1 MGGRVGVGAVRWL
14 LVKRPAVWDEISMT
28 RLFLLLTFSL
38 VTSSLLAAQ
47 RPNILLAISD
57 DQSWMHAGA
66 YGDKGTRT
74 PAFDRIAEEGILFTH
89 AFASCPSCMPSRTSI
104 LTGRNMWE
112 TGPGGNL
119 MGTLKSEYAIFS
131 LLLEQSGYQLGA
143 TGKTWGPGKLEG
155 FTPAAGKTL
164 PLRSYSSIQT
174 EAILGTSFHRRALKD
189 RRPGMSHL
197 DYASNFEDFLASR
210 DKEKPFFFWY
220 GSNEPHQRFEE
231 GAWKKHGKK
240 LEDALVPGC
249 LPDDPAIRGEFLDY
263 GLEIEHFDQHLA
275 RMLEMLRKEGLL
287 ENTLIVVTSDHGNP
301 MPRSKC
307 NLYDSGTRVPLAVRF
322 PGPAREAMTCD
333 DFINLVDLA
342 PTFLTA
348 GGADIPA
355 AMKGRSL
362 QSVLTRKAGSPK
374 FREFVVTGF
383 ERHIICRRN
392 GVGYPA
398 RGIRTKK
405 FSYIRNYEPS
415 RWPAGDPDFVS
426 SHQGFIGDCDRGASK
441 SFLMNNC
448 TRSDIAPYYLLS
460 FGRRPGEELY
470 DMEADP
476 HQLHNLAGEEKFAQ
490 VMSSLRKKMENHLR
504 ATGDPRMR
512 GESPWDHYNFTDKRI
527 FRNPRWREEGLGIT
541 RPGSRG

>member
-1 MGGRVGVGAVRWL
+1 MDGRAGAGATRWL
-14 LVKRPAVWDEISMT
+14 LVKRPAVCDEIVM
-28 RLFLLLTFSL
+28 RHLFLLLALSL
-38 VTSSLLAAQ
+38 VTSLHAVG

-74 PAFDRIAEEGILFTH
+74 PAFDWVAGEGVLFTH
-89 AFASCPSCMPSRTSI
+89 AFTSCPSCMPSRTSI

-119 MGTLKSEYAIFS
+119 MGTLKADYAIFS
-131 LLLEQSGYQLGA
+131 LMLEQSGYQLGA
-143 TGKTWGPGKLEG
+143 TGKTWGPGRLEG
-155 FTPAAGKTL
+155 FDPKGGKSL
-164 PLRSYSSIQT
+164 PSRSYSSAQT
-174 EAILGTSFHRRALKD
+174 EAILGRSFHERKLKRARK
-189 RRPGMSHL
+189 GMNNL
-197 DYASNFEDFLASR
+197 DYAANFADFLAVR
-210 DKEKPFFFWY
+210 DQEKPFFFWY
-220 GSNEPHQRFEE
+220 GSTEPHQGYEV
-231 GAWKKHGKK
+231 GAWKAAGKR
-240 LEDALVPGC
+240 LEEALVPGC

-322 PGPAREAMTCD
+322 PGSAREAMMCD

-348 GGADIPA
+348 GGVDIPA
-355 AMKGRSL
+355 AMKGRPL

-374 FREFVVTGF
+374 SREFVVTGF

-476 HQLHNLAGEEKFAQ
+476 HQLHNLAGEKQYAQ

-512 GESPWDHYNFTDKRI
+512 GESPWDHYDFTDKRI
-527 FRNPRWREEGLGIT
+527 FRNPRWREEGLGIA

>member
-1 MGGRVGVGAVRWL
+1 MKVSMMRLTPLLILSLASPVHAV
-14 LVKRPAVWDEISMT
+14 D
-28 RLFLLLTFSL
+28 
-38 VTSSLLAAQ
+38 
-47 RPNILLAISD
+47 RPNILFAISD

-74 PAFDRIAEEGILFTH
+74 PAFDRVAREGVLFTH
-89 AFASCPSCMPSRTSI
+89 AFTSCPSCMPSRTSI

-119 MGTLKSEYAIFS
+119 MGTLKADYALFS
-131 LLLEQSGYQLGA
+131 LLLEQAGYQLGA
-143 TGKTWGPGKLEG
+143 TGKTWGPGRLEG
-155 FTPAAGKTL
+155 FDPKGEEAL
-164 PLRSYSSIQT
+164 PSRSYSSAQT
-174 EAILGTSFHRRALKD
+174 ESILGKSFHERKLKKG
-189 RRPGMSHL
+189 RKGMSNL
-197 DYASNFEDFLASR
+197 DYAANFADFLASR
-210 DKEKPFFFWY
+210 DREKPFFFWY
-220 GSNEPHQRFEE
+220 GSNEPHQGYEV
-231 GAWKKHGKK
+231 GAWKKAGKR

-263 GLEIEHFDQHLA
+263 GLEIEHFDEHLS

-322 PGPAREAMTCD
+322 PGPAGEGRSCD

-348 GGADIPA
+348 GGVTIPA
-355 AMKGRSL
+355 GMKGRPL
-362 QSVLTRKAGSPK
+362 QLVLSRNPGSHE
-374 FREFVVTGF
+374 FRDFVVTGF

-398 RGIRTKK
+398 RAIRTKK
-405 FSYIRNYEPS
+405 FSYIRNYEPA

-426 SHQGFIGDCDRGASK
+426 SHQGFIGDCDRGAAK
-441 SFLMNNC
+441 SFLMHNC
-448 TRSDIAPYYLLS
+448 NRSDIAPYYLLC
-460 FGRRPGEELY
+460 FGRRAGEELY

-476 HQLHNLAGEEKFAQ
+476 HQLHNLAGKEEFAE
-490 VMSSLRKKMENHLR
+490 VVSSLRGKMESHLR

-512 GESPWDHYNFTDKRI
+512 GHSPWDHYDFTDKRI
-527 FRNPRWREEGLGIT
+527 FRNPRWREEGLGT
-541 RPGSRG
+541 GGLGTPR

>member
-1 MGGRVGVGAVRWL
+1 MR
-14 LVKRPAVWDEISMT
+14 
-28 RLFLLLTFSL
+28 RLFLLLTLSL
-38 VTSSLLAAQ
+38 VTSLHAVG

-74 PAFDRIAEEGILFTH
+74 PAFDWVAGEGVLFTH
-89 AFASCPSCMPSRTSI
+89 AFTSCPSCMPSRTSI

-119 MGTLKSEYAIFS
+119 MGTLKADYAIFS

-143 TGKTWGPGKLEG
+143 TGKTWGPGRLEG
-155 FTPAAGKTL
+155 FDPKGGKSL
-164 PLRSYSSIQT
+164 PSRSYSSAQT
-174 EAILGTSFHRRALKD
+174 EAILGRSFHERKLKKA
-189 RRPGMSHL
+189 RKGMNNL
-197 DYASNFEDFLASR
+197 DYAANFADFLAVR
-210 DKEKPFFFWY
+210 DQEKPFFFWY
-220 GSNEPHQRFEE
+220 GSTEPHQGYEV
-231 GAWKKHGKK
+231 GAWKAAGKR
-240 LEDALVPGC
+240 LEEALVPGG
-249 LPDDPAIRGEFLDY
+249 LPDDPAVRGEFLDY

-348 GGADIPA
+348 GGVDIPA

-476 HQLHNLAGEEKFAQ
+476 HQLHNLAGEEKFAKA
-490 VMSSLRKKMENHLR
+490 MSSLRKKMENHLR

-512 GESPWDHYNFTDKRI
+512 GESPWDHYDFTDKRI

>member
-1 MGGRVGVGAVRWL
+1 MDGRAEAGATRWL
-14 LVKRPAVWDEISMT
+14 LVKRPAVWDEIVMR
-28 RLFLLLTFSL
+28 RLFLLLALSL
-38 VTSSLLAAQ
+38 VTSLHAVG

-74 PAFDRIAEEGILFTH
+74 PAFDWVAGEGVLFTH
-89 AFASCPSCMPSRTSI
+89 AFTSCPSCMPSRTSI

-119 MGTLKSEYAIFS
+119 MGTLKADYAIFS
-131 LLLEQSGYQLGA
+131 LMLEQSGYQLGA
-143 TGKTWGPGKLEG
+143 TGKTWGPGRLEG
-155 FTPAAGKTL
+155 FDPKGGKSL
-164 PLRSYSSIQT
+164 PSRSYSSAQT
-174 EAILGTSFHRRALKD
+174 EAILGRSFHERKLKRARK
-189 RRPGMSHL
+189 GMNNL
-197 DYASNFEDFLASR
+197 DYAANFADFLAVR
-210 DKEKPFFFWY
+210 DQEKPFFFWY
-220 GSNEPHQRFEE
+220 GSTEPHQGYEV
-231 GAWKKHGKK
+231 GAWKAAGKR
-240 LEDALVPGC
+240 LEEALVPGC

-307 NLYDSGTRVPLAVRF
+307 NLYDSGTRIPLAVRF
-322 PGPAREAMTCD
+322 PGSAREAMTCD

-348 GGADIPA
+348 GGVDIPA
-355 AMKGRSL
+355 AMKGRPL

-374 FREFVVTGF
+374 SREFVVTGF

-476 HQLHNLAGEEKFAQ
+476 HQLHNLAGEEQYAQ

-512 GESPWDHYNFTDKRI
+512 GESPWDHYDFTDKRI
-527 FRNPRWREEGLGIT
+527 FRNPRWREEGLGIA

>member
-1 MGGRVGVGAVRWL
+1 MV
-14 LVKRPAVWDEISMT
+14 
-28 RLFLLLTFSL
+28 RLFLLLIFTPVISL
-38 VTSSLLAAQ
+38 HAAG

-74 PAFDRIAEEGILFTH
+74 PAFDWVAGEGVLFTH
-89 AFASCPSCMPSRTSI
+89 AFTSCPSCMPSRTSI

-119 MGTLKSEYAIFS
+119 MGTLKADYPLFS
-131 LLLEQSGYQLGA
+131 LLLEQAGYQLGA
-143 TGKTWGPGKLEG
+143 TGKTWGPGRLEG
-155 FTPAAGKTL
+155 FAPRNGRPL
-164 PLRSYSSIQT
+164 PLRSYSSAQT
-174 EAILGTSFHRRALKD
+174 EAILGKSFHERKLARGRK
-189 RRPGMSHL
+189 GMSNL
-197 DYASNFEDFLASR
+197 DYAANFADFLAGR
-210 DKEKPFFFWY
+210 DREKPFFFWY
-220 GSNEPHQRFEE
+220 GSTEPHQGYEV
-231 GAWKKHGKK
+231 GAWKAAGKN
-240 LEDALVPGC
+240 LGDALVPGC
-249 LPDDPAIRGEFLDY
+249 LPDDPVIRGEFLDY

-275 RMLEMLRKEGLL
+275 RMLEMLRQEGLL
-287 ENTLIVVTSDHGNP
+287 DNTLVVVTSDHGNP

-322 PGPAREAMTCD
+322 PGPAGEARTCE

-348 GGADIPA
+348 GGVKIPA
-355 AMKGRSL
+355 GMRGRAL
-362 QSVLTRKAGSPK
+362 QSVLTRKPGSSG

-383 ERHIICRRN
+383 ERHIICRRH

-405 FSYIRNYEPS
+405 FSYIRNYES
-415 RWPAGDPDFVS
+415 ARWPAGDPDFVS

-448 TRSDIAPYYLLS
+448 TRSQVAPYYLLC
-460 FGRRPGEELY
+460 FGRRPAEELY

-476 HQLHNLAGEEKFAQ
+476 HQLKNLAGEADFAE
-490 VMSSLRKKMENHLR
+490 VMSSLRRTMEDHLR

-512 GESPWDHYNFTDKRI
+512 GESPWDHYDFTDKRI
-527 FRNPRWREEGLGIT
+527 FRNPRWREEGLGVS
-541 RPGSRG
+541 RPVPRG